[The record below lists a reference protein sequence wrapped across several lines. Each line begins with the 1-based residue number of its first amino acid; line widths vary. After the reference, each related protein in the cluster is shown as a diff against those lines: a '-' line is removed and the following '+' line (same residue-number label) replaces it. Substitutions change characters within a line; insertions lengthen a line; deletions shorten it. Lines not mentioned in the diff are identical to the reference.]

1 MDQNKKEIRLV
12 ISTDAL
18 TQAINVANEFG
29 NKRTGGLIV
38 GFYGDEGMTA
48 YITEM
53 MPPPP
58 DSEHSE
64 LEFVRGTEG
73 LREYIQKL
81 WEREPKRYYL
91 GEWHTHV
98 PGATA
103 PDLQDAETML
113 GIAKDK
119 EEGLPE
125 PILVIFAMLDG
136 VWRPSVYVA
145 LDGHLI
151 CFSLERDGLDCW
163 TFGLTKPDGDKA
175 NNSTNVEKEEG

>member
-1 MDQNKKEIRLV
+1 MDQNKKEIRV
-12 ISTDAL
+12 AVSTAAL

-29 NKRTGGLIV
+29 NKKTGGLIF
-38 GFYGDEGMTA
+38 GYYGDEGMTA

-64 LEFVRGTEG
+64 REFVRGTEG
-73 LREYIQKL
+73 LQERISKL
-81 WEREPKRYYL
+81 WEQEPKRYYL

-103 PDLQDAETML
+103 PDLQDAETIL
-113 GIAKDK
+113 RLPKNP

-125 PILVIFAMLDG
+125 PILIIFCPLDDI
-136 VWRPSVYVA
+136 WMPNVYVA

-151 CFSLERDGLDCW
+151 CFSLEKKDGNHWL
-163 TFGLTKPDGDKA
+163 FGLTKP
-175 NNSTNVEKEEG
+175 EEVNELGAH